1 MKKNVISYQ
10 ALHKMPVFISF
21 FSNTTESELRARV
34 ELNVTMTLGHRTR
47 IKKIVDG
54 DLILLVNKDTKEA
67 FGVTRAMGKCVE
79 PHPFDAAMVYSHS
92 DYNKWEIVVQSI
104 VFFKKRLSQDT
115 VCKLIGGKSSYK
127 TNIYKN
133 FINGFQEAFVNT
145 DEPNEKSTILNTL
158 ETWLDT
164 YV

>member
-1 MKKNVISYQ
+1 MKKNVIPYQ

-21 FSNTTESELRARV
+21 FSDTTEAELRTRT

-47 IKKIVDG
+47 IKKIDAG
-54 DLILLVNKDTKEA
+54 DIILLVNKDTKEA
-67 FGVTRAMGKCVE
+67 FGVTRALGKCIK

-92 DYNKWEIVVQSI
+92 DYNKWEILVQPI

-133 FINGFQEAFVNT
+133 FPNGFQEAFVKT
-145 DEPNEKSTILNTL
+145 DEPHEKGTILNTL

-164 YV
+164 YI